1 MFEQSILLPEHDHK
15 KPWTFAA
22 SVMAE
27 VSVVSIV
34 LLLPLIYTEGLGPGM
49 IQPLRI
55 APPLARPQTLPLEPT
70 IVHRSPTRVFN
81 PFSVPRHIRPLAQVL
96 ATIDD
101 APPPMCA
108 NCVAGSLPATD
119 GVPGL
124 IGLNQPLTIA
134 PPPAR
139 PVEVKKPVEAA
150 PPTGPFRVSQG
161 TQEARIIRRVV
172 PTYPPL
178 AKQVR
183 VQGTV
188 RLQGV
193 IGVDGRIQQLQVLS
207 GHPLLVQA
215 AIDAVK
221 QWLYR
226 PTLLSGKPVEV
237 IAPID
242 VNFILVSN

>member
-1 MFEQSILLPEHDHK
+1 MFEQSILLPVHDRK

-34 LLLPLIYTEGLGPGM
+34 LLLPLIYTEGLAPGM

-55 APPLARPQTLPLEPT
+55 APPIARATPVPLEPT
-70 IVHRSPTRVFN
+70 IVHRSSRVFN
-81 PFSVPRHIRPLAQVL
+81 PFAVPRHIRPLAQVL

-101 APPPMCA
+101 TPPPVCA
-108 NCVAGSLPATD
+108 NCVSGSLSTD

-124 IGLNQPLTIA
+124 IGLGEAATIA
-134 PPPAR
+134 PPPPAK
-139 PVEVKKPVEAA
+139 PVEVKKPVEPA
-150 PPTGPFRVSQG
+150 PPSGPIRVSQG

-178 AKQVR
+178 ARQAR

-193 IGVDGRIQQLQVLS
+193 IGVDGRIQQLQVLG
-207 GHPLLVQA
+207 GHPLLVKA
-215 AIDAVK
+215 AVDAVK

-226 PTLLSGKPVEV
+226 PTLLSGQPVEV

-242 VNFILVSN
+242 VNFILSN